1 VVLDQS
7 TVLFTGMKDSNSKG
21 RQK

>member
-7 TVLFTGMKDSNSKG
+7 TVIFTDMEDSNSKG